1 MESKRKNK
9 LFNSCGHIF
18 CKACFYSRLTHL
30 KIEESSE
37 KSIKCPINNKKFEF
51 FSRNYYTN
59 FNLEVYSYDGKLMK
73 DERIIINEGK
83 NEIDFNYPKGNY
95 ILVLKNDDYK
105 KTIKI
110 IVN

>member
-1 MESKRKNK
+1 
-9 LFNSCGHIF
+9 
-18 CKACFYSRLTHL
+18 
-30 KIEESSE
+30 
-37 KSIKCPINNKKFEF
+37 
-51 FSRNYYTN
+51 
-59 FNLEVYSYDGKLMK
+59 VYSYDGKLMK

-110 IVN
+110 IAN